1 MRLLENV
8 NRYLEGKV
16 AIVTGGAGGFGEGI
30 ARAYVAEGARVV
42 IADVERG
49 KGEAPAREPR
59 PCRSVCALRCLAK
72 AGYRCA
78 RSRVHRSLRPARH
91 RRQQRR
97 YDAYQ
102 HAAARR
108 RRSHIRQSVRGQR
121 QIDLPHGA
129 GGGAADAQA
138 RQRRDSEHRID
149 GGDSSAAGLIGTTPA
164 KVQKS
169 VVEIARGRARPHRIR
184 VNALCP
190 VIGETGL
197 LEQFMGA
204 PDTPENRAK
213 VFGDNPAR
221 PYVPAVGRCRRC
233 RLSGERRCRI
243 YLRRR
248 VPGRWCAHCL
258 S

>member
-1 MRLLENV
+1 MNQ
-8 NRYLEGKV
+8 LEGKV

-49 KGEAPAREPR
+49 KGEALARELGP
-59 PCRSVCALRCLAK
+59 
-72 AGYRCA
+72 
-78 RSRVHRSLRPARH
+78 
-91 RRQQRR
+91 
-97 YDAYQ
+97 
-102 HAAARR
+102 AARFAHCDV
-108 RRSHIRQSVRGQR
+108 SLKQDIGALVRAC
-121 QIDLPHGA
+121 IDHFGPPDIVVNNA
-129 GGGAADAQA
+129 GTTHTNMPLLDVDEATFDRVFAVNVKSIYHMVLAVVPLMRA

-149 GGDSSAAGLIGTTPA
+149 GGDSSAAGADL
-164 KVQKS
+164 VQRQQRCSKS
-169 VVEIARGRARPHRIR
+169 VVEIARGRARAASHSSQRNLPGDRRNRPARTIHGRAR
-184 VNALCP
+184 YA
-190 VIGETGL
+190 GESR
-197 LEQFMGA
+197 E
-204 PDTPENRAK
+204 